1 MPAYLRTKKENDLW
15 QCAFMIL
22 RDECPPEREHYLCMK
37 GEDDSPDCA
46 QCWGDYLWGV
56 GAGTIELPREERRAT
71 K

>member
-15 QCAFMIL
+15 DCAFMIL

-46 QCWGDYLWGV
+46 KCWGDYL
-56 GAGTIELPREERRAT
+56 
-71 K
+71 